1 METLKR
7 RPFQGIF
14 NIIRFNRHYYLLMGL
29 ILAGMYYFM
38 NHSPAGFNRVW
49 KFIILLGLGTMVL
62 SLVVSYFIYD
72 YSSFYSLDWTNEL
85 QIQPGMRIANIHAG
99 FDETSEIMASRF
111 PGTAFFVYDFYDP
124 EKHTEL
130 SIKRARQAYPP
141 FPGTV
146 PIRTTDQS
154 LPEKNLD
161 YIFLI
166 FAAHEIRDESERDAF
181 FRTLR
186 GGLNKDGR
194 ILVVEHTRDR
204 INFLAFSVG
213 FLHFFSLHSWLRVFT
228 NASLRLESKKKI
240 NPFVTLYILR
250 PS

>member
-1 METLKR
+1 METVKR
-7 RPFQGIF
+7 RSFQGVF

-29 ILAGMYYFM
+29 ILVGMYYFM
-38 NHSPAGFNRVW
+38 NHSPAGFHRIW
-49 KFIILLGLGTMVL
+49 KFIMLLGLGTVIL

-72 YSSFYSLDWTNEL
+72 YSSFYSLDWTKVL

-99 FDETSEIMASRF
+99 FDETSEIMVSKF

-146 PIRTTDQS
+146 RIQTTDQV

-166 FAAHEIRDESERDAF
+166 FAAHEIRDASERRAF

-194 ILVVEHTRDR
+194 ILVVEHTRDI
-204 INFLAFSVG
+204 INFLAFSIG
-213 FLHFFSLHSWLRVFT
+213 FLHFFSFHSWLRVFT

-240 NPFVTLYILR
+240 NPFVTLYILT